1 MLSEQIKQEVFTPF
15 WDNRYG
21 KTTLME
27 MFFKDRKF
35 CISSIRKMKYRR
47 ELLLFD
53 RNLQKLLSV
62 NETISIDFFRKLE
75 YQRLID
81 EYCDWKDK
89 EETNKSESKKHV
101 NKRENILLDAN
112 VVPVDETRLY
122 KSSKSVAG
130 KNTRSISIRS
140 MY

>member
-35 CISSIRKMKYRR
+35 LYSKYKKNEISEGTIAF
-47 ELLLFD
+47 FD

-75 YQRLID
+75 YSD
-81 EYCDWKDK
+81 
-89 EETNKSESKKHV
+89 
-101 NKRENILLDAN
+101 
-112 VVPVDETRLY
+112 
-122 KSSKSVAG
+122 
-130 KNTRSISIRS
+130 
-140 MY
+140 